1 MLTHDTRYEVGQILD
16 EAGIDHSD
24 PDFFKKQVMVGGIQV
39 YSPNMVMNTG
49 SAESVLVTIGNRNIK
64 VAVTQE

>member
-24 PDFFKKQVMVGGIQV
+24 PDFFKKQVVVGGIQV
-39 YSPNMVMNTG
+39 YSPNMVINTG
-49 SAESVLVTIGNRNIK
+49 SAENVMVRIGNNAIK
-64 VAVTQE
+64 VDVSQE